1 MIDFNSEQIEA
12 IYKAEEWYKSLKESP
27 SSVLSNRRKQVFEIS
42 GPAGSGKTTLVKYII
57 ENLGIDMNE
66 VRFVAFMGKAAV
78 QLQRNGL
85 PAQTIHSLIYDV
97 VMEPVFDENGKPVI
111 LPSGNQKRKLAFC
124 LKHDLFTDDDNEIK
138 LIVVDEAGMVSGE
151 IAEDLLSF
159 GIPIIALGDLNQLK
173 NPFGSEYFL
182 VKPDIVLTKIHR
194 QSEDSPV
201 IWLSQEILKNHHLT
215 PGQYGTS
222 TVVKRS
228 DFDPEMIS
236 KSDAV
241 LCCTNQLRYAVNDMF
256 RRDIKSLHHRLDV
269 PNIGEK
275 IICRRNKWNKSLMY
289 KGTEY
294 FLCNGISG
302 TVEYV
307 DVSSYNGKKLEI
319 DFKPDFLPK
328 SFHNLAMDYKHLY
341 APYGSEDYDA
351 IHLDLVPFE
360 FAYALTV
367 HLSQGSQYND
377 VAYFAEDGKFDNIT
391 KRKLNYTAI
400 TRAIDRI
407 TIFI

>member
-12 IYKAEEWYKSLKESP
+12 IYKAEEWYKSLINST
-27 SSVLSNRRKQVFEIS
+27 SSVKSNSRSQVFEIS
-42 GPAGSGKTTLVKYII
+42 GPAGSGKTTLVRYII
-57 ENLGIDMNE
+57 ENLGIDIND

-97 VMEPVFDENGKPVI
+97 IMKPVFDDNGKPVM
-111 LPSGNQKRKLAFC
+111 LPSGYQKRIMEFM
-124 LKHDLFTDDDNEIK
+124 LKETIPNNIK

-151 IAEDLLSF
+151 IAKDLLSY

-173 NPFGSEYFL
+173 NPFGTEYFL
-182 VKPDIVLTKIHR
+182 VNPDIVLTKVHR
-194 QSEDSPV
+194 QAEDSPI
-201 IWLSQEILKNHHLT
+201 IWLSQEILKNHHLV
-215 PGQYGTS
+215 PGQYGNC
-222 TVVKRS
+222 TVVKKS
-228 DFDPEMIS
+228 DFEPMMI
-236 KSDAV
+236 KDSDAV
-241 LCCTNQLRYAVNDMF
+241 LCCTNQLRYAVNDIF
-256 RRDIKSLHHRLDV
+256 RKDIKSMHSKLEV

-275 IICRRNKWNKSLMY
+275 IICRRNKWNKSIMY

-307 DVSSYNGKKLEI
+307 DISSYNGKKIEI

-328 SFHNLAMDYKHLY
+328 SFHSLAIDYKHLY
-341 APYGSEDYDA
+341 ASYGSDDYDS

-367 HLSQGSQYND
+367 HLSQGSQYDD
-377 VAYFAEDGKFDNIT
+377 VAYFAENGKFDKVT
-391 KRKLNYTAI
+391 KKKLDYTAI
-400 TRAIDRI
+400 TRAKERI